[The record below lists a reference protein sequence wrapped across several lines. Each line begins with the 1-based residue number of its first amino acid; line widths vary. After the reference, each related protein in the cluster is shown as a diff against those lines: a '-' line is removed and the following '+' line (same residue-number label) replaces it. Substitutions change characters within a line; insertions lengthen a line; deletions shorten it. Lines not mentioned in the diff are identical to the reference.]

1 MKLDKKGQPIEPIMK
16 QTRDY
21 AENRPDKVRDSKWA
35 GIEKPYI
42 KYPSRKR
49 TMHGSVEAAYF
60 YTRPQEL
67 GDGNYANLGV
77 FRGFSTSCFAWGLD
91 KIKGKGKVYGVDLFN
106 FITPEEL
113 RKNFKDCS
121 IEQYLEICKG
131 YTHEWPE
138 RLKDVRFKFIFI
150 DADHHYETCK
160 QDFELWSPLL
170 EEGGQIAFHDTDI
183 SCVDRVIKELGSEW
197 EQVDHYFSTKSFKR
211 IK

>member
-1 MKLDKKGQPIEPIMK
+1 
-16 QTRDY
+16 
-21 AENRPDKVRDSKWA
+21 
-35 GIEKPYI
+35 
-42 KYPSRKR
+42 
-49 TMHGSVEAAYF
+49 MHGSVEAAYF

-106 FITPEEL
+106 FITPEQL
-113 RKNFKDCS
+113 RKNFKKCG

-138 RLKDVRFKFIFI
+138 QLKDVRFKFIFI

-170 EEGGQIAFHDTDI
+170 EDDGLIAFHDTDI
-183 SCVDRVIKELGSEW
+183 NTVSKVIEELKDEW

-211 IK
+211 K